1 MMQDWM
7 YFVRG
12 ENYANDLFDN
22 SKSLNGDDDTILSYG
37 EKCDDGFQ
45 LAELFWHGGDRKG
58 FCTPHHVIIEFISLV
73 LLRKASV
80 NLPTVQRPVR
90 LFSDDFNKRFSIRRL
105 LCRSRVLYPCQS
117 EGFSNG
123 RQIER

>member
-1 MMQDWM
+1 M

-45 LAELFWHGGDRKG
+45 LAELF
-58 FCTPHHVIIEFISLV
+58 
-73 LLRKASV
+73 
-80 NLPTVQRPVR
+80 
-90 LFSDDFNKRFSIRRL
+90 
-105 LCRSRVLYPCQS
+105 
-117 EGFSNG
+117 
-123 RQIER
+123 